1 MKKVCI
7 SLLLAA
13 GLAAPALTLA
23 DNGQDTA
30 ARLLYLEQR
39 VEELSRRV
47 LTLEQQNRRQ
57 QHIIIENRRQ
67 TPTTYAC
74 SVSVFGKTYEALDQ
88 NEGVARHRVRQACTA
103 QQNAIFCTD
112 RDIKCRSYP

>member
-13 GLAAPALTLA
+13 GLVAPALTLA

-47 LTLEQQNRRQ
+47 LTLEQQNRQQ

-88 NEGVARHRVRQACTA
+88 NEGVARHKVRQACGA
-103 QQNAIFCTD
+103 QQNAMFCTN
-112 RDIKCRSYP
+112 RDIKCQAYR

>member
-47 LTLEQQNRRQ
+47 LALEQQNRQQ

-67 TPTTYAC
+67 VPPTYAC
-74 SVSVFGKTYEALDQ
+74 RVSVFGKNYESLDQ
-88 NEGVARHRVRQACTA
+88 NQGLARHRVRQAC
-103 QQNAIFCTD
+103 NAEQSSIFCTD
-112 RDIKCRSYP
+112 RDIKCETYR